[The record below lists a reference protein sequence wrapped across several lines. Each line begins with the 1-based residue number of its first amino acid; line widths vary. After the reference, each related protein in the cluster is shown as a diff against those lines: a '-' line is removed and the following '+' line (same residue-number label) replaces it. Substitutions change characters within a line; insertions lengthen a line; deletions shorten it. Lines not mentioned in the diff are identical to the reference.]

1 MLLQHNAY
9 DDQMTVPKKRVT
21 EALASCHDDRAVD
34 ALYLVTC
41 VILWRA
47 TGDAKAG
54 WELVRALAS
63 PDPGIR
69 CLVASLL
76 SRQSPAQMPVLSTLL
91 VA

>member
-1 MLLQHNAY
+1 MRNAY
-9 DDQMTVPKKRVT
+9 DEQMTAPENRVT
-21 EALASCHDDRAVD
+21 EALTYHDRPDD
-34 ALYLVTC
+34 ALYLAAC

-47 TGDAKAG
+47 TGEPKAG

-63 PDPGIR
+63 PDPGVR

-76 SRQSPAQMPVLSTLL
+76 SRQSPAQMPVLCTLL